1 LRVIGVEA
9 LHAFCRRHADVD
21 QQVKAWAAEAR
32 QARWRKPAEV
42 KERYP
47 SASLLEDDR
56 VVFNLKGNK
65 YRLLVRMGYKS
76 GIVRVQKIGTHA
88 EYDKWNL

>member
-1 LRVIGVEA
+1 
-9 LHAFCRRHADVD
+9 
-21 QQVKAWAAEAR
+21 
-32 QARWRKPAEV
+32 
-42 KERYP
+42 
-47 SASLLEDDR
+47 

-65 YRLLVRMGYKS
+65 YRLLARMAYKS

>member
-1 LRVIGVEA
+1 MEA
-9 LHAFCRRHADVD
+9 LHAFCRQHADVD
-21 QQVKAWAAEAR
+21 QQVKVWVAEAR
-32 QARWRKPAEV
+32 QAQWRKPTDI

-47 SASLLEDDR
+47 SASLLGGDR

-65 YRLLVRMGYKS
+65 YRLLAKLGYKT

>member
-1 LRVIGVEA
+1 MRVIGVEA

>member
-1 LRVIGVEA
+1 MEA
-9 LHAFCRRHADVD
+9 LYAFCRRHADVD
-21 QQVKAWAAEAR
+21 QQVKAWVAEAR
-32 QARWRKPAEV
+32 QMRWRKPTEV